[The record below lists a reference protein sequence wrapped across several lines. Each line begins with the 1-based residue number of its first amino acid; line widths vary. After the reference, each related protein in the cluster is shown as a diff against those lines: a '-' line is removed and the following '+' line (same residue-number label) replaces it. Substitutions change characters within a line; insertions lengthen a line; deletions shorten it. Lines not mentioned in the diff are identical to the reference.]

1 MTARAAPLDSVHP
14 LDNIVWNTLVGP
26 HARHATGAGDARRY
40 APGFSPIVGFRDER
54 HPDFAALSPY
64 CAAGEHFYCVGW
76 SGAAPAG
83 WRVDV
88 DSTMYNMV
96 WDADAPA
103 QDEAPEAVPLGS
115 ADVEQVLA
123 LAQLAQPGP
132 FGPRTIELG
141 DYFGFFDGGT
151 LVAMAGERM
160 CAGRYHEISGVATRP
175 EQRGRGLA
183 QRLMRKL
190 VRRQMARG
198 ETPFLHVMRDNAGA
212 HALYRRM
219 GFRDRHEVVVRVV
232 TRL

>member
-1 MTARAAPLDSVHP
+1 MTACAASLDSVHP

-26 HARHATGAGDARRY
+26 HARHARGAGDARRY

-141 DYFGFFDGGT
+141 DYFGLFDGGT